1 MLEMFFD
8 NEKIF
13 SVLEKILKADEDEI
27 NVVEICYNLNLPVH
41 EAGDIIQNLSM
52 LEIIKVDG
60 DDLEHVKLNLDSEIL
75 LGLCILDDVV
85 GRFVLKK
92 MKKTITDEIGQEN
105 GDFQDLLKGVNVE
118 EISLEDFLK
127 IITEE

>member
-8 NEKIF
+8 NEKVF
-13 SVLEKILKADEDEI
+13 SVLEKILKADEEKI
-27 NVVEICYNLNLPVH
+27 NVVKICYDLNIPVDI
-41 EAGDIIQNLSM
+41 AGDIIQDLCM

-60 DDLEHVKLNLDSEIL
+60 DDLEHVELNLDSEIL
-75 LGLCILDDVV
+75 LAICILDDIV
-85 GRFVLKK
+85 GKFFLRK
-92 MKKTITDEIGQEN
+92 MKKSMIDEIGQEN

-127 IITEE
+127 IMSDE